1 MPATQASLE
10 PAMNYLRKL
19 ESAHRVKSILLLV
32 FGVPLC
38 FVGPLL
44 FTLFAWLSSLS
55 RRHPWDFHFWPVF
68 LLICVISLPIL
79 FLLAW
84 KLKGGVLDS
93 SAESLDSMGRYA
105 ARRVAM
111 PLVILEMSNIGPRM
125 VLYGINLIR
134 GRKNTGSVNLE
145 RAAMAL
151 HTLATYGEGIS
162 PAKLLRPG
170 EAPAQLEPL
179 LGYLMFHDLADI
191 SKTGDRVWLRSE
203 TREKLNA
210 MR

>member
-1 MPATQASLE
+1 MPTTQTSSE
-10 PAMNYLRKL
+10 PALKYLRKI
-19 ESAHRVKSILLLV
+19 ESSHRVKSILLMV

-44 FTLFAWLSSLS
+44 ITFFVWLSSFS
-55 RRHPWDFHFWPVF
+55 SRHPWDFHFWPAF
-68 LLICVISLPIL
+68 LLICALLLPLL

-93 SAESLDSMGRYA
+93 SAETLDSMGRYA
-105 ARRVAM
+105 ARRVAL

-125 VLYGINLIR
+125 VLYGIQLQR
-134 GRKNTGSVNLE
+134 GRRNTGSVNVE
-145 RAAMAL
+145 RVAMAL
-151 HTLATYGEGIS
+151 HTLAMFGEGIS

-179 LGYLMFHDLADI
+179 LGFLMFHDLADI
-191 SKTGDRVWLRSE
+191 SKIGDRVWLRSE
-203 TREKLNA
+203 AREKLNS